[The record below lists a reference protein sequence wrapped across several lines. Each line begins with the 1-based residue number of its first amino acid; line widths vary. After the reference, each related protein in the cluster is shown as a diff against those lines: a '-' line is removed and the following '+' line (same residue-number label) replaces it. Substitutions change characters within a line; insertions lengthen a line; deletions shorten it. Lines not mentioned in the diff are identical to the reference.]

1 MMGRIVW
8 LVFTKEL
15 RETLR
20 DRRTLIV
27 MVLLPLALY
36 PLIGIGMTQYIGVQQ
51 RKQQLRPSTI
61 ALRGAAWPELRSV
74 LRGTRHLRLASPASS
89 PPASTPAVLLK
100 RKVVD
105 AVVVL
110 PARPQALDAG
120 GTLGLHIFFD
130 ETRDTSLLALR
141 RTRRALRAF
150 GEEALAQRLG
160 SQGLPASFTRP
171 LKLSEESVA
180 SRKEVGSYL
189 LARILPLI
197 VVLMVLLGAFYPA
210 IDVTAGEKER
220 GTFESLL
227 IAPVPRLSLI
237 LGKFLVVM
245 TIAIMTG
252 LLNLL
257 SIGVT
262 LGVGFGPALKAA
274 NVAAEIPW
282 SALALTLV
290 AIVPAAALFA
300 AVMVGVASL
309 ARSFKEAQNLLTP
322 VYLVCIV
329 PAMAGQL
336 PGFELDYGTALI
348 PAVNVSLL
356 TRELIAGHL
365 ALGPTLLALAATSV
379 YALIAL
385 AIAARIY
392 DSERL
397 LFVGDRP
404 IWRRRRRVD
413 PASAAAQR
421 GVVVAAAKRKAQ
433 ALAGS
438 EGGGGDGAGQGRD
451 GGTAGPTAGVGG
463 VTGSGSGL
471 DSTAQLPSM
480 DAVEPPQAI
489 EAGLLMLVVMS
500 LTVLVGVPL
509 QGRSLIGGLLVTEW
523 LLIAA
528 PVVAALWLGKHDV
541 RDVLSLRKPSVAV
554 LIGALLAGAS
564 AWFLVS
570 LFVEHVQQRFFPMP
584 KELMEGMQK
593 LLFDPKRPLA
603 IDLFALAISPA
614 ICEELLFRGFLLR
627 TSRATLGLRAAV
639 LLNAVLFGLFHMSV
653 YRFFPT
659 AILGAVL
666 SLIVLRS
673 GSLWPAMLFHALNN
687 SAAILLGRLLGARA
701 TQPEST
707 PLWPYLP
714 LALAACSLGL
724 WLALRRGPHHDA
736 PSADR
741 PPASPS

>member
-1 MMGRIVW
+1 M
-8 LVFTKEL
+8 
-15 RETLR
+15 
-20 DRRTLIV
+20 
-27 MVLLPLALY
+27 
-36 PLIGIGMTQYIGVQQ
+36 
-51 RKQQLRPSTI
+51 
-61 ALRGAAWPELRSV
+61 
-74 LRGTRHLRLASPASS
+74 RLASGAASQPASV
-89 PPASTPAVLLK
+89 PASRPAARQKIDGKAERARIAALLK
-100 RKVVD
+100 GRKVD
-105 AVVVL
+105 AVVLV
-110 PARPQALDAG
+110 PRRRQALAAG
-120 GTLGLHIFFD
+120 GTTRLRVFFD
-130 ETRDTSLLALR
+130 ETRDTSQLALQ
-141 RTRRALRAF
+141 RTRRALQAF
-150 GEEALAQRLG
+150 DEEALSQRLG
-160 SQGLPASFTRP
+160 SQGLPPSFTRP
-171 LKLSEESVA
+171 LALAEESVA
-180 SRKEVGSYL
+180 SSQEVGSYL
-189 LARILPLI
+189 LARILPLL

-252 LLNLL
+252 LLNLF
-257 SIGVT
+257 SIGIT
-262 LGVGFGPALKAA
+262 LGVGFGTALKAA
-274 NVAAEIPW
+274 KVAAEIPW
-282 SALALTLV
+282 SALALTLI
-290 AIVPAAALFA
+290 AIVPAAAFFA
-300 AVMVGVASL
+300 ALMVGVASL

-336 PGFELDYGTALI
+336 PGFDLDYGTALI

-365 ALGPTLLALAATSV
+365 ALGPTLLALGATSV

-397 LFVGDRP
+397 LFAGERP
-404 IWRRRRRVD
+404 IWRRRRRRRVL
-413 PASAAAQR
+413 PAQR
-421 GVVVAAAKRKAQ
+421 SRASLDAPAREAEATAA
-433 ALAGS
+433 G
-438 EGGGGDGAGQGRD
+438 E
-451 GGTAGPTAGVGG
+451 
-463 VTGSGSGL
+463 GL
-471 DSTAQLPSM
+471 DSTAQLPSVS
-480 DAVEPPQAI
+480 AAEPPQAI

-509 QGRSLIGGLLVTEW
+509 QGRNLIGGLLVTEW

-528 PVVAALWLGKHDV
+528 PVAAALWLGKHDV
-541 RDVLSLRKPSVAV
+541 RDVLSLRTPSVRV
-554 LIGALLAGAS
+554 LLGALLAGAS

-570 LFVEHVQQRFFPMP
+570 LFVEHAQQRVLPMP

-593 LLFDPKRPLA
+593 LLFDPKRSLA
-603 IDLFALAISPA
+603 LDVFALAISPA

-653 YRFFPT
+653 YRFVPT
-659 AILGAVL
+659 AMLGAVL

-673 GSLWPAMLFHALNN
+673 GTIWPAMLFHALNN

-701 TQPEST
+701 TQPEAT

-714 LALAACSLGL
+714 LALVACSLGL
-724 WLALRRGPHHDA
+724 WLALG
-736 PSADR
+736 R
-741 PPASPS
+741 PRERSS